1 MELIALIEDT
11 PGRPGC
17 IFEHGL
23 SIYVETRNHK
33 LLMDTG
39 ATGAFIKNAEAV
51 GVNLSMVDTV
61 VLSHGHYDH
70 AGGIMAFAEINN
82 TAPVYMQ
89 SKASGEYYHG
99 ERYIGIDPR
108 IPGLPQ
114 VKLMDGDY
122 RLDEEL
128 YVFTGVSGRRLWPKS
143 NLELTKRC
151 GGRETQD
158 DFVHEQY
165 LVISQEGR
173 RILLSGCAHNGILN
187 ILDRYKELFHSM
199 PDAVISGFHMN
210 NKKGYSD
217 DEAEDIKE
225 TARELAN
232 LDTVFYTG
240 HCTGQDAFDIM
251 RGIMGG
257 KLRPVKSGMELLV

>member
-1 MELIALIEDT
+1 MEIITLIEDT

-23 SIYVETRNHK
+23 SIYVETHKHK
-33 LLMDTG
+33 LLLDTG
-39 ATGAFIKNAEAV
+39 ATGAFVRNAEAL
-51 GVNLSMVDTV
+51 GVDLRMVDTV
-61 VLSHGHYDH
+61 ILSHGHYDH
-70 AGGIMAFAEINN
+70 AGGIMAFAEINKS
-82 TAPVYMQ
+82 APVYMQ
-89 SKASGEYYHG
+89 GKALGEYYHG

-108 IPGLPQ
+108 IPELPQ

-128 YVFTGVSGRRLWPKS
+128 YVFTGVSGRRLWPQS

-151 GGRETQD
+151 YGQEVQD

-165 LVISQEGR
+165 LVISQDGR
-173 RILLSGCAHNGILN
+173 RVLMSGCAHNGILN
-187 ILDRYKELFHSM
+187 ILDRYKELFDSM
-199 PDAVISGFHMN
+199 PDAVISGFHM
-210 NKKGYSD
+210 KKKKAYSE
-217 DEAEDIKE
+217 DETEDIKA

-251 RGIMGG
+251 KGIMGD
-257 KLRPVKSGMELLV
+257 KLRPVKSGMELMI